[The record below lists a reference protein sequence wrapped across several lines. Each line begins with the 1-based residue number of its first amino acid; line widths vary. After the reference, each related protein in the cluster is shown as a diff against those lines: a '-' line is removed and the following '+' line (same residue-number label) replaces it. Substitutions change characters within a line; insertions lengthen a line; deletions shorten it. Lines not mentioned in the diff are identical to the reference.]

1 MHLNF
6 VTRVVLTGLL
16 MAGLQACGSGSTDGV
31 VGADVANYIDS
42 NKNGVKDAGEVFDA
56 NHNGVDDDVEGL
68 AGDKDRNGVIEGNER
83 KDAYDANHN
92 EVADADEGLAGD
104 KNHNGQ
110 IDGNELLEG
119 KKSNEVSEG
128 NESNEL
134 KKG

>member
-1 MHLNF
+1 MNLNL
-6 VTRVVLTGLL
+6 VTRFVLTGLL
-16 MAGLQACGSGSTDGV
+16 LAGLQACGSGGTDSA

-68 AGDKDRNGVIEGNER
+68 AGDKDRNGVLEGNER

-92 EVADADEGLAGD
+92 EIADADEGLAGD
-104 KNHNGQ
+104 KNHNGHLEG
-110 IDGNELLEG
+110 DELLEG
-119 KKSNEVSEG
+119 KES
-128 NESNEL
+128 NESNESHEL